1 MNRRYIAN
9 LRPQPLRIPRTRR
22 MIQTPRY
29 AVYIFNISP
38 YERDFQEKISSESQT
53 SGWEE
58 SEKSWDATASTSHI
72 SQSMSEEDKQRYEEQ
87 LVRLRAE
94 LTESHDLRSGEREET
109 EILRSQLIQLE
120 KQLVDMSAS
129 FKEATCDRDASRA
142 FSEAWQRKY
151 DVANSRLKIVELEAD
166 RPLWEEAKKRREM
179 REKEESE
186 KAKQRADMQESE
198 RKLREILAQ
207 EKARQARKEAERK
220 AHEREVQ
227 EQKEKER
234 QKEAAKLKSWKYATQ
249 AEQERCRA
257 RDRESWG
264 HLTLWTDKLALRR
277 VTLIMS
283 EFSQVKFSE
292 GQPLT
297 FENIP
302 WPVLNNPLTLDVG
315 DITWDNVEA
324 FFALAKLTHEPEKYK
339 KFVETIHRLFHPDKW
354 RARRA
359 LETVMDASLRQAL
372 ENAGNVVSQAIT
384 PLWREARDGS

>member
-1 MNRRYIAN
+1 M
-9 LRPQPLRIPRTRR
+9 T
-22 MIQTPRY
+22 
-29 AVYIFNISP
+29 
-38 YERDFQEKISSESQT
+38 
-53 SGWEE
+53 
-58 SEKSWDATASTSHI
+58 
-72 SQSMSEEDKQRYEEQ
+72 EEDRQRYEEE

-94 LTESHDLRSGEREET
+94 LTESHGLRSGEREET
-109 EILRSQLIQLE
+109 ERLRSQLIQLE
-120 KQLVDMSAS
+120 KQLADMTTALRA
-129 FKEATCDRDASRA
+129 ATCDRDTFQAL
-142 FSEAWQRKY
+142 SEEWQQKY
-151 DVANSRLKIVELEAD
+151 TVANSRLKIIELEAD
-166 RPLWEEAKKRREM
+166 RPLWEEAKKQREM
-179 REKEESE
+179 REKEEVE
-186 KAKQRADMQESE
+186 KTKRRADVQESE
-198 RKLREILAQ
+198 RKMREILAQ
-207 EKARQARKEAERK
+207 EKQRQSQEKARKAREEAERK

-234 QKEAAKLKSWKYATQ
+234 QKVAARLESWKYATQ
-249 AEQERCRA
+249 AEQQRCRV

-264 HLTLWTDKLALRR
+264 HLASWTDKLALRR

-339 KFVETIHRLFHPDKW
+339 KFLETIHRLFHPDKW